1 MKKLLLFISMMTFSS
16 SAAVTPCIYVANTT
30 DNNFKNEN
38 ITPDSEKEDEKSKE
52 LEESNQGY
60 QKIQDLKLYTDI
72 GLISDFSE
80 EEILTSFKKANP
92 VVKEKV
98 YLNSMTLNSGKIT
111 IKNYSGFINIKFRC
125 SSLKKIINVSSIGS
139 LENIKSETIFNKL
152 IKMNKNL
159 RNVNINQDL
168 SLELSNIYE
177 GVLSAKGYSDKVN
190 IDFKPTSLDGVI
202 LERTLESSIGSL
214 DDNVIISKVIEKN
227 EILKNYKNQ
236 VMLNQDS
243 KTLNNVSLYLK
254 DITFEKGS
262 KSVINYSIDDI
273 AAIIPVTNIGEVD
286 KVDESTIL
294 SKLKEKN
301 PLLDKYLQ
309 EKNKSLVL
317 EKEIELDNSTF
328 HISDFALKG
337 KINVVYKCNKLSG
350 ILKTTDIGGIDDY
363 DDSNSKDKILAN
375 LKQANPLLKY
385 IKSDFDINIS
395 NIVKDKFTKLDSKI
409 NTRFDLRI
417 KNMTGN
423 EKMNFKI
430 IRKDIKNMIPRDNL
444 NKVFWRNRQD
454 IINKIKDVNGK
465 NFDENNLNIG
475 NPTYSEIKLSALDN
489 SLKYFGEVIVK
500 FVTIFYKED
509 NYNFSDFKNTTPQG
523 TSSKTK
529 SRISSSPTIGSSHRN
544 DDDGDQT
551 FIGEYEFPLTLND
564 VKNLAKK
571 TSLKFK
577 YSIQTEK
584 INSSKQIDTN
594 QYKQARNEVLSVP
607 LNDINGN
614 KKEYKM
620 HEFNP
625 IKIPYRK
632 RAWYGACTSNYDS
645 LNLKTTFKVNFWK
658 ENGSD
663 KNEKIKFQVLVSNQ
677 LDDYTTCDDIDI
689 SYKITIES
697 IDMS

>member
-30 DNNFKNEN
+30 NNNFKNEN
-38 ITPDSEKEDEKSKE
+38 ITPNSEKEDEKSKE
-52 LEESNQGY
+52 LQESNQGY

-92 VVKEKV
+92 GVKEKV

-139 LENIKSETIFNKL
+139 VENIKSETIFNKL

-159 RNVNINQDL
+159 RNVNINQNL

-236 VMLNQDS
+236 VMLDRDS

-262 KSVINYSIDDI
+262 KSVINYLIDDI

-328 HISDFALKG
+328 HISDFSLKG
-337 KINVVYKCNKLSG
+337 KINVVYKCNELSG

-430 IRKDIKNMIPRDNL
+430 IRKDIKNMIPKDNL

-454 IINKIKDVNGK
+454 IINKIKVVNGK

-529 SRISSSPTIGSSHRN
+529 SRISSSPIIGSSHRK

-620 HEFNP
+620 QEFNP
-625 IKIPYRK
+625 IKIPHRK